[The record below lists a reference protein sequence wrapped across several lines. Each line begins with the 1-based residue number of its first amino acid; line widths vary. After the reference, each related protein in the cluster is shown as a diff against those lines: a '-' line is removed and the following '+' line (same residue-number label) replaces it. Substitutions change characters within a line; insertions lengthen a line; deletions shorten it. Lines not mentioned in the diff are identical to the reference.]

1 MYSIDIEQIIYCKC
15 GIRAPEFIISPLRRL
30 IHEEEINTLL
40 DSGKGM
46 SPKEFLQHICHS
58 FQTTYTLHGSLPPA
72 SGRYMFVANHPFGGL
87 DGILLA
93 NILLQKWDDAGVIV
107 NDLLMH
113 IKPLQKLWI
122 PVNKFGHQNIPA
134 TNLYHQALN
143 SPTKQILTFP
153 AGLCSR
159 YIGGKVTDLEW
170 SPRFFRDAMRYNRTI
185 IPIYVEGALSNRF
198 YNIFRLRQRLGIRLN
213 VELLLLIDE
222 MFRQQGKH
230 IHIHVGPPI
239 NPKSLT
245 KDIASNCATIRHM
258 VEDLANRHI
267 F

>member
-1 MYSIDIEQIIYCKC
+1 MYSINIEQIIYRKR
-15 GIRAPEFIISPLRRL
+15 GVHAPKFILNPLRSL
-30 IHEEEINTLL
+30 IHEDEINTLL
-40 DSGKGM
+40 DSGKEM

-58 FQTTYTLHGSLPPA
+58 FRTTYTLHGSLPST
-72 SGRYMFVANHPFGGL
+72 SGRYIFVANHPFGGL

-93 NILLQKWDDAGVIV
+93 HILLQQWNDVGVIV

-113 IKPLQKLWI
+113 IKPLQQLWI
-122 PVNKFGHQNIPA
+122 PVNKFGHQSTTA
-134 TNLYHQALN
+134 SSHYHQALH

-185 IPIYVEGALSNRF
+185 VPIYIEGALSNRF
-198 YNIFRLRQRLGIRLN
+198 YNIFRIRQRLGIRLN
-213 VELLLLIDE
+213 IELLLLIDE

-230 IHIHVGPPI
+230 IHIHIGSPI
-239 NPKSLT
+239 NPNSLT
-245 KDIASNCATIRHM
+245 NDIAFNCAKIRQM
-258 VEDLANRHI
+258 VENLANRHI
-267 F
+267 I